1 MRADVAALGAQVADS
16 KTSLTALQGEHGHSK
31 HLRAELQWQ
40 TERLREDLAATRQSE
55 TDHGEAATAHQ
66 EALQRARDEADRN
79 SAALEDLKESSEQEM
94 QALKEEHGAAV
105 AATAQKVEA
114 ERVDVDQTL
123 AELTVEYES
132 KVETL

>member
-1 MRADVAALGAQVADS
+1 MLCS
-16 KTSLTALQGEHGHSK
+16 P
-31 HLRAELQWQ
+31 
-40 TERLREDLAATRQSE
+40 
-55 TDHGEAATAHQ
+55 
-66 EALQRARDEADRN
+66 
-79 SAALEDLKESSEQEM
+79 AALEDLKESSEQEM